1 LNALPNLRDLS
12 GVKAM
17 SDKAM
22 SNRARLVY
30 QGPLGRIFCE
40 GASFFASQNGSLVV
54 TCKTFD
60 EAIEMLAGKGRAKAH
75 KTSLVNALGSSMS
88 R

>member
-1 LNALPNLRDLS
+1 
-12 GVKAM
+12 
-17 SDKAM
+17 M

-40 GASFFASQNGSLVV
+40 GASFFASQNGSPVV

-60 EAIEMLAGKGRAKAH
+60 EAMKLLRCLQERAELKH
-75 KTSLVNALGSSMS
+75 TKHRL
-88 R
+88 

>member
-1 LNALPNLRDLS
+1 
-12 GVKAM
+12 M
-17 SDKAM
+17 SNKAM

-40 GASFFASQNGSLVV
+40 GAFFFASHNGSPVV

-75 KTSLVNALGSSMS
+75 QTSLVNALGSRISG
-88 R
+88 

>member
-1 LNALPNLRDLS
+1 LNALPNLKDLS

-30 QGPLGRIFCE
+30 QGPLGTISCE
-40 GASFFASQNGSLVV
+40 GASFFASQNGSPVV
-54 TCKTFD
+54 TCKSFD

-75 KTSLVNALGSSMS
+75 QTSVVNALGSPISG
-88 R
+88 